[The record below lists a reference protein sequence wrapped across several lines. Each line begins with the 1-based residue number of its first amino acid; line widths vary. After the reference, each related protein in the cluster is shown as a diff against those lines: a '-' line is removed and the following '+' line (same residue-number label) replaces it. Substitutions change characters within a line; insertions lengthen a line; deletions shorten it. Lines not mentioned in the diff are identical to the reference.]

1 MTNEQ
6 DRIAVDFDTWRP
18 RTAWSKQQDTF
29 AVPIVAYITPM
40 TVSDIMITA
49 IEGGCNYWIDGF
61 SIRGQARGA
70 YGKPSSFKGDW
81 IVDIEVYEDDPVTI
95 TKAALQKAMHDNP
108 DRTLQIIDGSYDA
121 ETVDV
126 LLQCAA
132 FGEIVYG

>member
-6 DRIAVDFDTWRP
+6 DRIAVDFNT
-18 RTAWSKQQDTF
+18 QQDTF
-29 AVPIVAYITPM
+29 VVSVSAYITPM

-49 IEGGCNYWIDGF
+49 IEGGCDYWIDGF
-61 SIRGQARGA
+61 SVRGQARGA
-70 YGKPSSFKGDW
+70 YQKPSSFKGDW
-81 IVDIEVYEDDPVTI
+81 IVDIETYEDGPATI

-108 DRTLQIIDGSYDA
+108 DRTLQIVDGSYDA

>member
-6 DRIAVDFDTWRP
+6 DRIAVDFNT
-18 RTAWSKQQDTF
+18 QQDTF
-29 AVPIVAYITPM
+29 AVSVSAYIYPM

-49 IEGGCNYWIDGF
+49 VEGACNHWIDGF
-61 SIRGQARGA
+61 KIRGAGPGA
-70 YGKPSSFKGDW
+70 YEKPSSFKGDW
-81 IVDIEVYEDDPVTI
+81 VVDIEVYEDGPVTI
-95 TKAALQKAMHDNP
+95 TKTDLQKAMHDNP
-108 DRTLQIIDGSYDA
+108 DRTLQIVDGSYDA

>member
-6 DRIAVDFDTWRP
+6 DRIAVDFST
-18 RTAWSKQQDTF
+18 QQDTF
-29 AVPIVAYITPM
+29 AVPVVAYITTV

-49 IEGGCNYWIDGF
+49 IEGACNHWIDDF

-70 YGKPSSFKGDW
+70 YEKPSSFKGDW
-81 IVDIEVYEDDPVTI
+81 VVDIETHEDGPGTI
-95 TKAALQKAMHDNP
+95 TKASLQKAMHDNP

-126 LLQCAA
+126 LLQHAA
-132 FGEIVYG
+132 FGDIIFG